1 MKKLLSLLLCFLMA
15 GTACTALFGCTRGGD
30 SGKLIVTILNQESE
44 VNMFTK
50 VAEAFCAENPG
61 VEVELMPLGNY
72 ETEVL
77 YKLHSGEPI
86 DVLHVPDNYVTPFQ
100 KDGVLENL
108 EPYI

>member
-1 MKKLLSLLLCFLMA
+1 MKKFLSLLLCFLMA

-72 ETEVL
+72 ET
-77 YKLHSGEPI
+77 
-86 DVLHVPDNYVTPFQ
+86 
-100 KDGVLENL
+100 
-108 EPYI
+108 